1 MKTAIEGGKTKFSHD
16 YDTETFSPEVCRSA
30 NRSSSLPATAT
41 TAWGSGCPSPQVIKN
56 KPGRAA
62 RRAAK
67 RSKPKEESIFV
78 ISLLASVSFN
88 TSNLNYVMGSLWK
101 NK

>member
-1 MKTAIEGGKTKFSHD
+1 MKIAIEGGKTKFSHD

-62 RRAAK
+62 RRTTSGEAEQAEG
-67 RSKPKEESIFV
+67 RINICYLV
-78 ISLLASVSFN
+78 IGFSEF
-88 TSNLNYVMGSLWK
+88 
-101 NK
+101 